1 MVLIPLGFI
10 GAILMLVRSS
20 WWQRLLWPT
29 VVVTAVGTL
38 GAILAANSGESLEGA
53 VRDRA
58 VRDLL
63 RDHTEAGDMA
73 RGAAIFFFVALLVA
87 VFAPR
92 FVKALGAK
100 KWWKPVAA
108 ALILISGAY
117 SSWAMYD
124 AGHSGAKSV
133 WHDVKVVG
141 EGDGD

>member
-1 MVLIPLGFI
+1 
-10 GAILMLVRSS
+10 MLVRSS

-29 VVVTAVGTL
+29 VIVTAAGTL

-53 VRDRA
+53 VRNEISKEA
-58 VRDLL
+58 TKVEGLKLL
-63 RDHTEAGDMA
+63 YDHTEAGDIA
-73 RGAAIFFFVALLVA
+73 RTGAIIFFVALLVA

-92 FVKALGAK
+92 FVKVLREK

-108 ALILISGAY
+108 VLIVASGAY
-117 SSWAMYD
+117 ASWSMYD

-141 EGDGD
+141 EGD